1 MHMDIIVTEY
11 VTVTANQS
19 SRLYNDMGLAVCE
32 SYLTQ
37 FVDPLKIFN
46 LPTTTNDISLVQ
58 WGQLCKR
65 LFPYKEGFHWRL
77 ADLGLPL

>member
-1 MHMDIIVTEY
+1 MDIIVTEY

-32 SYLTQ
+32 SNLTQ

-46 LPTTTNDISLVQ
+46 LPTTANDISLVRVR
-58 WGQLCKR
+58 WY
-65 LFPYKEGFHWRL
+65 P
-77 ADLGLPL
+77 